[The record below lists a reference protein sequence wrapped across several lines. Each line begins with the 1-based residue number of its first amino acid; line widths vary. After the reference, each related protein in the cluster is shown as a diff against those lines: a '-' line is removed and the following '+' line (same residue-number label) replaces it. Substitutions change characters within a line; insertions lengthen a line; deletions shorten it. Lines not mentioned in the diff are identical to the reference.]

1 MILIADSG
9 STKTNWLL
17 SDGKDFKL
25 DVITC
30 GFNPFFHDTAYV
42 LNEISKSA
50 DLEKYAAQVKT
61 LKFYG
66 SGCSSNGRK
75 KIIADAFAKFF
86 PNADVMVD
94 HDMLGAAIAA
104 CFDEPGLVAILGTGS
119 NIAFWDGIKIS
130 PTNHGLGYILGDEGS
145 GSFYGRKLISHFLYG
160 VMPQELSKLFYEEYK
175 MDKEKAIDN
184 VYHKPNANVYLAS
197 FAKFLSVQPNHPYV
211 QNLLRNG
218 LTEFVDTSVLAY
230 SQHKQYPVHFIGSI
244 AFNFKSILEDLARQ
258 KGFKVGKVI
267 VKPVEELLTYFL
279 QKKN

>member
-25 DVITC
+25 DIITS
-30 GFNPFFHDTAYV
+30 GFNPFFHDTTYV
-42 LNEISKSA
+42 LNEIGKTP
-50 DLEKYAAQVKT
+50 DLVKYADQVKT
-61 LKFYG
+61 IKFYG
-66 SGCSSNGRK
+66 SGCSSPDRK
-75 KIIADAFAKFF
+75 KIIADAFVKFF
-86 PNADVMVD
+86 PNADIMVD

-104 CFDEPGLVAILGTGS
+104 CFDDPGLVAILGTGS
-119 NIAFWDGIKIS
+119 NIAYWDGSKIS

-160 VMPQELSKLFYEEYK
+160 VMPEELSKLFYEEYK

-197 FAKFLSVQPNHPYV
+197 FAKFLSVQPQHRYI
-211 QNLLRNG
+211 QNLLRTG
-218 LTEFVDTSVLAY
+218 LTEFVDTSILAY
-230 SQHKQYPVHFIGSI
+230 PQHKQYPVHFIGSI
-244 AFNFKSILEDLARQ
+244 AYNFKSILEDLAKQ
-258 KGFKVGKVI
+258 KGFIIGKVI
-267 VKPVEELLTYFL
+267 VKPVEEMLTYYL